1 MAFTVDELTNIATA
15 HLDHYLKG
23 PALAQTLQDRPLYD
37 AMRKAQKVF
46 SGGKGEVKKNVK
58 GVYSTTVAGY
68 THNDTVSYVNPA
80 NLKQVSYA
88 WKEHHGGISLTLTE
102 LKHDGISVVDSLNS
116 SAVTEHSD
124 REIHTIT
131 GLLQDKLDDL
141 GEGWARSFNTLLHGD
156 GSGDAKALAGIRAFL
171 TDNPE
176 TGTVGGLNRATVPYW
191 RHRAR
196 TAAYGTAKGNAA
208 VYGAIDTSSQSL
220 ALTFAREMRQLR
232 RYGGRPNLFIAGSDF
247 IEALEAELLENG
259 SYTQTGWTTTKN
271 TDIGIADIS
280 WKGNRIIYDPTMD
293 DLSLSKRLY
302 VIDTRHLFPYVMEG
316 EDMKQHAPAR
326 PADQYVM
333 YRAVTWT
340 GMLFMDQANCHGVY
354 DIA

>member
-1 MAFTVDELTNIATA
+1 MAFTAGELANIATA
-15 HLDHYLKG
+15 HLDQYIKG
-23 PALAQTLQDRPLYD
+23 PAMAQTLQDRPLYD
-37 AMRKAQKVF
+37 AMRKAQKTF

-58 GVYSTTVAGY
+58 GVYSTTIAGY
-68 THNDTVSYVNPA
+68 THNDTVGYVNPA
-80 NLKQVSYA
+80 NLRQVAYA

-102 LKHDGISVVDSLNS
+102 LKHDGISVTDSTTSESLS
-116 SAVTEHSD
+116 EHSD

-131 GLLQDKLDDL
+131 GLMQDKLDDL
-141 GEGWARSFNTLLHGD
+141 GEGWARGFNTLLHTD
-156 GSGDAKALAGIRAFL
+156 GVADPKALAGIRAFL
-171 TDNPE
+171 PDNPT
-176 TGTVGGLNRATVPYW
+176 TGVIGGLDRATVTFF

-196 TAAYGTAKGNAA
+196 TAAHAAATTAANGP
-208 VYGAIDTSSQSL
+208 IDTSTQSL

-232 RYGGRPNLFIAGSDF
+232 RFGGRPTGFYAGSDF
-247 IEALEAELLENG
+247 IEALEAELLANG
-259 SYTQTGWTTTKN
+259 SYTQQGWMTTKN

-280 WKGNRIIYDPTMD
+280 WKGNRIVYEPTMD

-302 VIDTRHLFPYVMEG
+302 VIDHRRFFPYVMEG

-326 PADQYVM
+326 PATQYVM
-333 YRAVTWT
+333 YRGVTWT